1 MSIVNKNEWLVSSKV
16 SEDYIKNN
24 SKYNW
29 VVLQLLKNRGFKTEE
44 EFEQILNP
52 DFDKLINDPFLFS
65 QMEKVLD
72 RIIFHIK
79 AKNKIVIYG
88 DYDADGVTSSALL
101 IEILTIL
108 KADVDVYIPDRVTEG
123 YGLNPKALDHIKNNG
138 ASLVVTVDTGIRSK
152 DSVDHAKSI
161 DLEIIITDHHVPPED
176 DKDLPDC
183 LILDPVSKGEKYPF
197 KKLAGVG
204 VAYKLAT
211 AIISKAKIDDETK
224 KLLSFKLLDFVAIG
238 TIADC
243 VTLLGENRV
252 LVKKGLEVLSG
263 TTRIGLKEL
272 LRISQVKNKNNIAAW
287 NIGFQVAP
295 RINAAGRMDHANT
308 AFKLLVTKN
317 SNDAVT
323 LAYGLNENNIERQN
337 RTIQIFDEVN
347 DQVKGDEKIII
358 GVSRDGQHWNE
369 GIVGLVA
376 GRICEKYYRPT
387 LVITKSD
394 GDYKGSGRSIEGFNL
409 IEAIEECKEHL
420 DRFGGHPMACGFSL
434 KKEKLEAFKEKLTK
448 ITEKE
453 FAGKKISK
461 KLKIEAQLTLPE
473 IDKNLITEIEKLEP
487 FGEGN
492 PQPKFMVKNIQVLD
506 VFHMGADK
514 QHVKIKLQGENGKI
528 VNALGFNQSEKWQDL
543 DIGEIIDIVCYLGIN
558 TFNGRSEEQLRI
570 VDLRTSIVK

>member
-1 MSIVNKNEWLVSSKV
+1 MSIVNKNKWLVSSKI
-16 SEDYIKNN
+16 SDNFINDNPEH
-24 SKYNW
+24 NW
-29 VVLQLLKNRGFKTEE
+29 VVLQLLKNRGFEKKD

-52 DFDKLINDPFLFS
+52 NFDDLINDPFLFS

-101 IEILTIL
+101 MEILSIL
-108 KADVDVYIPDRVTEG
+108 KADVDIYIPDRVTEG
-123 YGLNPKALDHIKNNG
+123 YGLNKKALDLIKDKG
-138 ASLVVTVDTGIRSK
+138 TSLVITVDTGIRSK
-152 DSVDHAKSI
+152 DSVDHAKEI
-161 DLEIIITDHHVPPED
+161 GLEVIITDHHVPPED

-183 LILDPVSKGEKYPF
+183 LILDPVSKGEAYPF

-211 AIISKAKIDDETK
+211 AIISKAKIDDEMK
-224 KLLSFKLLDFVAIG
+224 EVLSFRLLDFVAIG

-243 VTLLGENRV
+243 VVLLGENRV
-252 LVKKGLEVLSG
+252 LVKKGLEVLSS
-263 TTRIGLKEL
+263 TNRIGLKEL
-272 LRISQVKNKNNIAAW
+272 LRIAQVKNKNKIAAW

-308 AFKLLVTKN
+308 AFKLLVTKD

-337 RTIQIFDEVN
+337 RTVQIFDEVD
-347 DQVKGDEKIII
+347 DQVQGDEKIII
-358 GVSRDGQHWNE
+358 GVSREGQHWNE

-387 LVITKSD
+387 LVITKSED
-394 GDYKGSGRSIEGFNL
+394 GYKGSGRSIPGFNL

-420 DRFGGHPMACGFSL
+420 DKFGGHPMACGFSFKDKDL
-434 KKEKLEAFKEKLTK
+434 DGFRKKLIE
-448 ITEKE
+448 ITEKKLS
-453 FAGKKISK
+453 GKDLVK
-461 KLKIEAQLTLPE
+461 KLEVDAELVLDEITEDLIE
-473 IDKNLITEIEKLEP
+473 EIEKLEP

-492 PQPKFMVKNIQVLD
+492 SQPKFVVKNVQVLD
-506 VFHMGADK
+506 IFYMGADG
-514 QHVKIKLQGENGKI
+514 QHIKIKLKGERAKI
-528 VNALGFNQSEKWQDL
+528 INAIGFNQSEKWKELNVGNQ
-543 DIGEIIDIVCYLGIN
+543 IDIVCYLGIN
-558 TFNGRSEEQLRI
+558 SFNGRSEEQLRI
-570 VDLRTSIVK
+570 VDLRTSV